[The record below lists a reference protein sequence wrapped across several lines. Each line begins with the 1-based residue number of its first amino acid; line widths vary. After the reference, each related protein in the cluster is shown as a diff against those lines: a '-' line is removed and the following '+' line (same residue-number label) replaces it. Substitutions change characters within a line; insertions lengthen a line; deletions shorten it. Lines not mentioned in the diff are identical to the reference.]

1 MKDIKFFEQAAK
13 KAVIELNLEGVT
25 HGYLCINTDYTYIY
39 SKKNDLCRPQVVRY
53 YFSPETGLI
62 FNGRTLA

>member
-13 KAVIELNLEGVT
+13 EAVIELNSEGVT

-53 YFSPETGLI
+53 YF
-62 FNGRTLA
+62 